1 MSEII
6 ITKKQLAIIQENISK
21 ENNKKIANENWEN
34 FSKEQREYIV
44 EFFRLMYPNK
54 VKKLNEN
61 TWLNTLGDIVGIVD
75 PTGLVDL
82 VNGVSY
88 IYQGDYLFGF
98 LSVVSAVPYAGDAIA
113 KPVMGALKV
122 GAPSAKALEEVLKLS
137 KAGKTAEASAMLTR
151 ITENGG
157 VVGKFTEGMGKI
169 GSSLRGI
176 LERLP
181 VGPFGGLKR
190 TILQWIDLFE
200 KGAVKGAIVNKA
212 GANLASKMGTL
223 SKATQVKNLENLIKM
238 SKESGKLFRGYRTTK
253 GFFSGKTL
261 FRGMPQL
268 IGRNASVRALARQTK
283 WWAGFLDF
291 MGLGNFVGPD
301 EALAKLGKDHLEDKI
316 AQYNQTPQAQQYF
329 KDSFGNEIP
338 VQPMVQAGTL
348 ATGETVA
355 ASAANP
361 VGDFFT
367 SLLGGQAAK
376 TALTAL

>member
-6 ITKKQLAIIQENISK
+6 ITKKQLAVIQENIFK
-21 ENNKKIANENWEN
+21 DNNRKLANQNWEN
-34 FSKEQREYIV
+34 FSIEQKEYIV
-44 EFFRLMYPNK
+44 EFLKVLYPK
-54 VKKLNEN
+54 TAKRLNEN
-61 TWLNTLGDIVGIVD
+61 EWYNTLGDIVGIFD
-75 PTGLVDL
+75 PTGVVDL

-88 IYQGDYLFGF
+88 IHQGDYLFGF
-98 LSVVSAVPYAGDAIA
+98 LSIVSAVPYAGDAIA

-137 KAGKTAEASAMLTR
+137 KAGKTAEASAMLQR
-151 ITENGG
+151 VTESGG
-157 VVGKFTEGMGKI
+157 IIGKFTEGMGKI

-176 LERLP
+176 LERMP
-181 VGPFGGLKR
+181 MGPFGGLKR
-190 TILQWIDLFE
+190 TIIQWIELFE
-200 KGAVKGAIVNKA
+200 KGAVKGGIVNKA

-223 SKATQVKNLENLIKM
+223 SKASQVKNLENLIKM
-238 SKESGKLFRGYRTTK
+238 SKDTGGLFTSYRTTK

-261 FRGMPQL
+261 FRGMPQ
-268 IGRNASVRALARQTK
+268 IMGRNASVRALARQTK

-301 EALAKLGKDHLEDKI
+301 EALAKLGQGQLEAKLG
-316 AQYNQTPQAQQYF
+316 QYNQTPQAQQYF
-329 KDSFGNEIP
+329 KDSFGNEVPAETIA
-338 VQPMVQAGTL
+338 QGTA
-348 ATGETVA
+348 ATGETIA

-361 VGDFFT
+361 VGEFFS